1 MCNEAVRNW
10 PWLSFIPDHLRTQQ
24 MCNKI
29 MRVMPNAFYWIS
41 ERFKTQGMC
50 KKKLI
55 TLRRDCLEDEKK
67 ETEKFFFGR
76 LI

>member
-29 MRVMPNAFYWIS
+29 MRVMLDAFHWIS
-41 ERFKTQGMC
+41 LNALKHKVCVKKADHFKAG
-50 KKKLI
+50 LS
-55 TLRRDCLEDEKK
+55 
-67 ETEKFFFGR
+67 
-76 LI
+76 